1 VINKGRFKIMKNKV
15 IATALIALMG
25 ASSLVVPAAEA
36 RSRGYCDAYARDY
49 ASHKAGAQQVVTGAA
64 VGALLGLGIGAIAG
78 GHHAMRNGALIG
90 GGVGA
95 VGGGV
100 NANGKWRK
108 YYNRAYADCR
118 SW

>member
-1 VINKGRFKIMKNKV
+1 MKNKV
-15 IATALIALMG
+15 ITTALIALMG
-25 ASSLVVPAAEA
+25 VSSLVVPAAQA
-36 RSRGYCDAYARDY
+36 RSRAYCDAYARDY
-49 ASHKAGAQQVVTGAA
+49 ASHKAGAQQVVQGAA

-78 GHHAMRNGALIG
+78 GHHALRNGALIG

-95 VGGGV
+95 VGGGI

-118 SW
+118 AY

>member
-1 VINKGRFKIMKNKV
+1 MTKSTV

-25 ASSLVVPAAEA
+25 VSTLVVPAAEA
-36 RSRGYCDAYARDY
+36 RSRAYCDAYARDY
-49 ASHKAGAQQVVTGAA
+49 ASRHAGAQQVVEGAA

-78 GHHAMRNGALIG
+78 GHHALRNGALIG

-100 NANGKWRK
+100 NANTKWRN
-108 YYNRAYADCR
+108 YYNRAYYDCR
-118 SW
+118 KW